1 MENKSFNDYLLGAG
15 HFPPEKETENP
26 EHKAET
32 AIMEL
37 RNRYSEQVREQY
49 ESEAEKLRAE
59 RDAALRENWILQQ
72 KAEAA
77 LPEQLAAAGI
87 NGGASETAAAGLMAQ
102 YQESRNDIRSDYLD
116 ELGDLSSGRAEKIA
130 DAEKDYNE
138 MWLDYLLS
146 IAKKE
151 HGND

>member
-1 MENKSFNDYLLGAG
+1 MEKKGFYDYPAGAG
-15 HFPPEKETENP
+15 HFPFEKETENTKQ
-26 EHKAET
+26 KAET
-32 AIMEL
+32 AIAEL

-87 NGGASETAAAGLMAQ
+87 NGGASETTAAGLLAQ
-102 YQESRNDIRSDYLD
+102 YQQSRNGIRSDYLD
-116 ELGDLSSGRAEKIA
+116 ELGELYSEKAEKIA

-146 IAKKE
+146 IAEKE
-151 HGND
+151 HGDD